1 MITMKYRCGIPLL
14 FLMAALI
21 IFAALP
27 AGLGAEDTVH
37 IVAKGETVYSIARSY
52 QVSQEELMKLNGITD
67 PSKLQLGM
75 RIKIP
80 SAAGAAP
87 GVKAGAGTPGSVAH
101 GEYKVVKDDTLFSI
115 AKAHGISLQ
124 ALRELNGFA
133 PEYQQIKPG
142 QVIKVPKAQAIASS
156 KPEPAKPEPAKPEPS
171 VKPDPAA
178 KPAVK
183 PDTAAGTHPATGKA
197 ADLSLR
203 WPVAA
208 KEVAYMTG
216 KAYGVV
222 LLGAQAEPVK
232 SLTQGTVV
240 AAIPWRGYSKVAIV
254 EVPGGY
260 RYMYGGCET
269 LSVKEGDK
277 VGPGAELGKLGINAI
292 SGKPQLFFLVYQG
305 NTPIDPA
312 KAPRA

>member
-1 MITMKYRCGIPLL
+1 MKYRYGISLL
-14 FLMAALI
+14 FLAAALI
-21 IFAALP
+21 IFAARP

-52 QVSQEELMKLNGITD
+52 KVSQEELMKLNGITD
-67 PSKLQLGM
+67 PGKLQLGM

-80 SAAGAAP
+80 PAAGASAGNKAGAAP
-87 GVKAGAGTPGSVAH
+87 QGTSGNAGY
-101 GEYKVVKDDTLFSI
+101 GEYQVVKNDTLFSI

-133 PEYQQIKPG
+133 PDYQQIKPG
-142 QVIKVPKAQAIASS
+142 QALKVPKTSAPAVASG
-156 KPEPAKPEPAKPEPS
+156 KPEPAAKP
-171 VKPDPAA
+171 VAGTQPAA
-178 KPAVK
+178 
-183 PDTAAGTHPATGKA
+183 GKSPE
-197 ADLSLR
+197 LSLR
-203 WPVAA
+203 WPVSP
-208 KEVAYMTG
+208 KEIAYMTG

-222 LLGAQAEPVK
+222 VLGAQAEPVK

-240 AAIPWRGYSKVAIV
+240 AAIPWRGYSKVV
-254 EVPGGY
+254 FVDVPGGY

-305 NTPIDPA
+305 NIPIDPA